1 MKINWEQNKLTI
13 IGFGIIFVILG
24 VFGYLLWDMNREPM
38 AEVSVTEPTPAPV
51 ETESSEV
58 EVLEKETLPDYP
70 ITKVDTAGWES
81 KKFKVGDV
89 GIRYKSPA
97 SNISLTRYGLP
108 SEYNIFSYDANID
121 KSDLFSN
128 YRLKIDYL
136 ISINP
141 IEGPSGGGYY
151 LNPIEISFVESKNL
165 SLRDIFG
172 VYSTQTCKYD
182 IIEVPEEERFYDQK
196 YNTNPQC
203 ETEEQVTGY
212 EYDEKFNGPNVKAT
226 ITRVARQK
234 SLDKV
239 TALCLDGEK
248 IEQFKNPFIVQNN
261 TNQAT
266 NLIKCNS
273 IFGVDN
279 DKNIQKQDR
288 ELFILTLSD
297 NKFVII
303 NYQNTGIPGLNGI
316 EKDNSEKVNN
326 LMHTILS
333 TIEVL

>member
-1 MKINWEQNKLTI
+1 MNWQKDKLTI

-24 VFGYLLWDMNREPM
+24 VFGYLLWDMNREPI
-38 AEVSVTEPTPAPV
+38 AEIPVQDTPVVTTLPIV
-51 ETESSEV
+51 EKQPEIV
-58 EVLEKETLPDYP
+58 KEDLPDYP

-81 KKFKVGDV
+81 KEFKVGDA
-89 GIRYKSPA
+89 GIRYKFPT
-97 SNISLTRYGLP
+97 SNINLTIYGLP
-108 SEYNIFSYDANID
+108 QKYNIFRYDASID

-128 YRLKIDYL
+128 YRLKIDSL

-141 IEGPSGGGYY
+141 RGVSEGGGYY
-151 LNPIEISFVESKNL
+151 LNPIEISIIESSEINNNKIYNIFSKN
-165 SLRDIFG
+165 
-172 VYSTQTCKYD
+172 TCKYD
-182 IIEVPEEERFYDQK
+182 IIEEGGMGYSYTATPK
-196 YNTNPQC
+196 NC

-226 ITRVARQK
+226 ITRVEKQK
-234 SLDKV
+234 RLDEV

-273 IFGVDN
+273 ILGVDDN
-279 DKNIQKQDR
+279 KNLQTRER
-288 ELFILTLSD
+288 ELFILTLDS
-297 NKFVII
+297 NKFAII